1 MIKMKRVFSLVTALL
16 LSAFLFCSCGDD
28 YTLDIYGSISGQV
41 TDYTSG
47 DPLINAQVTLIPGA
61 KTTQTGSD
69 GSFSFSGL
77 DEGQYVVS
85 VQKNGYQSNRKNVT
99 VISGETV
106 SVVVPLT
113 LIPSGN

>member
-1 MIKMKRVFSLVTALL
+1 MISKMKKLILFAAIVISALL
-16 LSAFLFCSCGDD
+16 FNSCGND

-41 TDYTSG
+41 TDFTSG
-47 DPLINAQVTLIPGA
+47 EPLINAQVTLIPGA

-99 VISGETV
+99 VVSGETV

-113 LIPSGN
+113 IIPKSN